1 VVIKKQFSKKGGE
14 LMRYLVLFLAVG
26 AVFGLVACSQA
37 VIDDLIS
44 RYITIFTSKVAG
56 SGFYLGKGYFVT
68 VNHVFYDSLGNYND
82 STEIIAINFKGFGGA
97 KIVKKDNKF
106 TVCKM
111 DWYNEGDF
119 WDSFDKPVLG
129 TFVFWIAP
137 YNVNDNI
144 ILAVK
149 GGIVSALNSESF
161 LVQADVL
168 PGASGSA
175 VFDGNG
181 NLLGL
186 IESLFIVESTTPANG
201 KIINTFIE
209 VKKINKSIL
218 DGL

>member
-1 VVIKKQFSKKGGE
+1 
-14 LMRYLVLFLAVG
+14 MRYLVLLLAVG
-26 AVFGLVACSQA
+26 AVFGIVACSQA

-44 RYITIFTSKVAG
+44 HYITVFTSKVAG

-68 VNHVFYDSLGNYND
+68 VNHVFYDSLDNYDD
-82 STEIIAINFKGFGGA
+82 STDIVAVNSRGFGDA
-97 KIVKKDNKF
+97 KILKKDSKF

-119 WDSFDKPVLG
+119 WDSFSKPVLG

-137 YNVNDNI
+137 YNVNGNV

-149 GGIVSALNSESF
+149 GGIVSALSSESF

-175 VFDGNG
+175 VFDSNG

-186 IESLFIVESTTPANG
+186 IESLFIVESTTPNG

-209 VKKINKSIL
+209 VKKIDKSIL